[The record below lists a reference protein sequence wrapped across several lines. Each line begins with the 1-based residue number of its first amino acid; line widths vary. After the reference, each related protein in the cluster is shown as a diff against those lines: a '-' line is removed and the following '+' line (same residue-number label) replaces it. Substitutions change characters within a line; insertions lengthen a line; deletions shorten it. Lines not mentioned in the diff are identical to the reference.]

1 MLIEI
6 ALGIYGFC
14 WLCELINLQLLRIR
28 INKLEDR
35 IDDLER
41 RLRLLEPEPEQD
53 IPLDTEFREMFNSL
67 RLIPERMR
75 MVGEAFAKSFDP
87 E

>member
-14 WLCELINLQLLRIR
+14 WLCDLLNLHLLRVR

-41 RLRLLEPEPEQD
+41 RLRFLEPKPEQKV
-53 IPLDTEFREMFNSL
+53 PLGETFREIKKNLAALPDQL
-67 RLIPERMR
+67 RSF
-75 MVGEAFAKSFDP
+75 GEMLQYINDHD
-87 E
+87 

>member
-53 IPLDTEFREMFNSL
+53 IPLDEEFREMFNSL
-67 RLIPERMR
+67 NLLPERMR
-75 MVGEAFAKSFDP
+75 MFSEAIAKSTNP
-87 E
+87 K